1 MKTYEVVLQ
10 TTEMDKK
17 SQPVIVKL
25 KDDEKPTVKNLISS
39 RFRDYFSEHKEELGL
54 KSPREIALSIF
65 QETNNTMEI
74 LTFFEAKEIKDELKV
89 NNKKVYKVEL
99 YRWSSNRAT
108 TLETYYFNSESEAN
122 DFVNRGIQI
131 LRNIFM
137 VYNDFFTKPEP
148 VEININTITVNEAIN
163 KLFSPKQSKKSRR
176 TKKEGD

>member
-25 KDDEKPTVKNLISS
+25 KDNEKPTAKNLINS
-39 RFRDYFSEHKEELGL
+39 RFRDYFNEHKEELGL
-54 KSPREIALSIF
+54 KSPREIALAIF
-65 QETNNTMEI
+65 QETNNTMKI

-99 YRWSSNRAT
+99 YRWSSNRVT

-122 DFVNRGIQI
+122 DFVNRGTQI
-131 LRNIFM
+131 LRNIIM
-137 VYNDFFTKPEP
+137 VYNDFLTKPKP
-148 VEININTITVNEAIN
+148 VEINVDTITVNEAIN
-163 KLFSPKQSKKSRR
+163 KFFVPSEKNKR
-176 TKKEGD
+176 TKK